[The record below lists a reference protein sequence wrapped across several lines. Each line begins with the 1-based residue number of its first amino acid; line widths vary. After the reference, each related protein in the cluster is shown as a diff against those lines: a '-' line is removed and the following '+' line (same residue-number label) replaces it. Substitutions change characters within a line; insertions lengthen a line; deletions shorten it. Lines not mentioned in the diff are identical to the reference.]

1 MGNTKIRKEMMNDT
15 LMNPA
20 GNILEELNSADLNQ
34 IAGATG
40 ADVARASNGSL
51 CSVTIECSVVLWTA
65 ICCV

>member
-1 MGNTKIRKEMMNDT
+1 MGNTKIRNEMMNDT

-20 GNILEELNSADLNQ
+20 GNILEELNAADLNQ

-40 ADVARASNGSL
+40 GNVAKTSNGTL